1 MWGQDLK
8 AQRAIKTQTDSCKT
22 RDLWV
27 TDFVILQN
35 INKIAL
41 SFTSKEIGKFWRKE
55 ILILTIYHFNEIAF

>member
-8 AQRAIKTQTDSCKT
+8 PQRSFKTHTDSCKT

-41 SFTSKEIGKFWRKE
+41 SFTSKEIGKM
-55 ILILTIYHFNEIAF
+55 